1 MGMDQRNR
9 RRWCVSARH
18 VTPSRYLG
26 SMKQH
31 PNTQHIPRDLSE
43 LPRPGAMTVEEGR
56 WVPTVDGESLS
67 FAEFAWDGEYNY
79 FTTREEAWTEAIR
92 WVKVKAGLSFV
103 IELEDQSGCLVYP
116 RPPLLVE
123 TVAEAREAIL
133 RFAIEMASED
143 QERHPSPLLRERGG
157 EGPTWEDLARLEY
170 YRRYDPRDPDA
181 RMSCSYSLYQQGGLE
196 GVGGVMWTYV
206 IEVTATGPPEVWD
219 HPADRPCGLDPYEE

>member
-1 MGMDQRNR
+1 M
-9 RRWCVSARH
+9 SH
-18 VTPSRYLG
+18 PPVTFTP
-26 SMKQH
+26 MTQH
-31 PNTQHIPRDLSE
+31 PNTQHIPGDVSE
-43 LPRPGAMTVEEGR
+43 LPRPGAMAVEGGY
-56 WVPTVDGESLS
+56 WASTLDGEPLPV
-67 FAEFAWDGEYNY
+67 AEFAWNGEDNY
-79 FTTREEAWTEAIR
+79 FTTREEAWAEAIR

-103 IELEDQSGCLVYP
+103 IELENRSGCLVYA
-116 RPPLLVE
+116 RPPVPVE

-133 RFAIEMASED
+133 RFATEIAAED
-143 QERHPSPLLRERGG
+143 QKPHSSPLIREKGG
-157 EGPTWEDLARLEY
+157 DGPTWEDLARLEY